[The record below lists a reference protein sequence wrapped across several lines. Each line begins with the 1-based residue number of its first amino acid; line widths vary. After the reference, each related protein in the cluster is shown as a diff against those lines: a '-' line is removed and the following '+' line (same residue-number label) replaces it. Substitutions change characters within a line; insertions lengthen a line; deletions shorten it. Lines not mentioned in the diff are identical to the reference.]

1 MKINLVILFG
11 GYSTEHN
18 ISIIS
23 ARSVVKNIDKEKYN
37 IFLIGFSKKRK
48 WTLINENEIEN
59 LETIPETNQD
69 LNISL
74 NSNKPRIK
82 FGDKEFQIDC
92 VFPVLH
98 GIGGEDGSIQGFLES
113 LDIPYVGCDVESS
126 SVCMNKSLTKRILDT
141 YGIKQTKYYNFDKH
155 AYSQSKDLLIEYISN
170 NFELPLFIKPVH
182 CGSSIGVTKVKK
194 LENLKNAL
202 DLAFKYENEII
213 VEKGINGRDIECSVL
228 GDYKTI
234 NASIVGE
241 IIPKREFYDY
251 SAKYEDPATL
261 LKIPADISENLKE
274 EIKKISIQSFKVLR
288 CYGMARVD
296 FLLERDTNEIFLNE
310 INTIPGFTSIS
321 MYPKLWENSGLSYT
335 GLIDKLIELAFL
347 RNKNYI

>member
-23 ARSVVKNIDKEKYN
+23 ARSVVKNIDKNKYN
-37 IFLIGFSKKRK
+37 IFLIGITRNRK
-48 WTLINENEIEN
+48 WTLIEENEIEN
-59 LETIPETNQD
+59 IDSVPEINQD

-74 NSNKPRIK
+74 NGTKPNIK
-82 FGDKEFQIDC
+82 TGDKEFQVDC

-126 SVCMNKSLTKRILDT
+126 SVCMNKSLTKRVLDS
-141 YGIKQTKYYNFDKH
+141 YGIKQVKYYNFDKH
-155 AYSQSKDLLIEYISN
+155 SYYQSKEMLIEYISN
-170 NFELPLFIKPVH
+170 NFYLPMFIKPVH
-182 CGSSIGVTKVKK
+182 CGSSIGISKVKELNN
-194 LENLKNAL
+194 LENAL
-202 DLAFKYENEII
+202 DSAFSYEREII
-213 VEKGINGRDIECSVL
+213 VEQGINGRDIECSVL

-234 NASIVGE
+234 SASDIGE
-241 IIPKREFYDY
+241 IIPKRDFYDY
-251 SAKYEDPATL
+251 SAKYEDPSTL
-261 LKIPADISENLKE
+261 LKIPADISEKLKE
-274 EIKKISIQSFKVLR
+274 EIRKISIQSFKVLR

-296 FLLERDTNEIFLNE
+296 FLLERNTNEIFLNE

-321 MYPKLWENSGLSYT
+321 MYPKLWECSGLSYT
-335 GLIDKLIELAFL
+335 KLIDKLIELAFL